1 MISHAYIQEY
11 GNGKME
17 PEHQSLLHEL
27 KRRGVKTEL
36 FTAKRLQ
43 RNQLKLSEQTLVVGD
58 HPTIRSVFKRLGI
71 NYSLTSYPEVL
82 WPFMQRKVWETT
94 AKKLFER
101 SMVCEPGPIFIKPKY
116 QAKLFT
122 GFLAHTSQDLFILNQ
137 VPKDTILYCSTPVEW
152 CAEYR
157 IFVLKEQIIGI
168 KNYSGDPDL
177 SVDSNTVQAAIS
189 AFSIAYPEITAYSLD
204 FGLFTSG
211 ETALVEWNDAFAL
224 GSYDL
229 DPQLY
234 TDLILT
240 RWEELIQTAIKL

>member
-27 KRRGVKTEL
+27 KKRNVQTEL

-43 RNQLKLSEQTLVVGD
+43 RNQLNLNEQTLVVGD

-71 NYSLTSYPEVL
+71 NYSLTSYPKSL
-82 WPFMQRKVWETT
+82 WPFMQRKIWETT
-94 AKKLFER
+94 AKTLFER

-137 VPKDTILYCSTPVEW
+137 VPKDTVLYCSTPVEW
-152 CAEYR
+152 AAEFR
-157 IFVLKEQIIGI
+157 LFVHKGQIIGI
-168 KNYSGDPDL
+168 KNYNGNPNL
-177 SVDSNTVQAAIS
+177 AVDSNTVQAAIN
-189 AFSIAYPEITAYSLD
+189 AFSIAHPEITACSFD
-204 FGLFTSG
+204 FGLLTSG

-234 TDLILT
+234 TDLIIT
-240 RWEELIQTAIKL
+240 RWEELIRTATKL